1 MLTLFPSNVIFS
13 SVQPTFFF
21 WMGRK
26 RSLEDLR
33 REQKELGPKTK
44 KSKPMRKRGFDEETL
59 SEATFYVRN
68 GLRYVKPYH
77 FTFSAYAKGRWIGSK
92 IYDMFCR
99 EFQAETPQFYAR
111 AFKAGKV
118 TVNGE
123 VAVMD
128 RVVKNND
135 VICHTVHRHE
145 PPVTAQPLKIIH
157 EDDDIVV
164 IDKPSSIPVHPCG
177 RYRHNTVV
185 FLLGKEHNLFNLRTI
200 HRIDR
205 LTSGLLIFAK
215 SLARAQSLE
224 AQIRGREL
232 DKEYV
237 CRVCGEFPSGTVEC
251 NEPILIVSMKLGI
264 CKVDPKG
271 KDCNTTF
278 MRLSY
283 NGRTSVV
290 RCIPKTGRMHQIR
303 VHLQWLGYPIVN
315 DPLYNNLAWGPY
327 RGKEGQ
333 GIGCVDEVIT
343 KIVKSSYTSDIFDD
357 LPSVDTGDVQLSSDV
372 SGCALGGVSISV
384 EDQDVR
390 EERGGGEEVCQGQD
404 GLAEGQQE
412 EGRDSTGASS
422 SGGTKGSSNEEDMKD
437 ARAGCN
443 TTIQDK
449 GPKDGGCSPEYN
461 GTRDI
466 KGGAAQSLPTAVGGE
481 FDPECSFCRQRKPD
495 PTPHQLVMYLHA
507 LSYKGPDWEYRTE
520 LPAWSADDWKEEE
533 EE

>member
-1 MLTLFPSNVIFS
+1 
-13 SVQPTFFF
+13 
-21 WMGRK
+21 
-26 RSLEDLR
+26 
-33 REQKELGPKTK
+33 
-44 KSKPMRKRGFDEETL
+44 
-59 SEATFYVRN
+59 
-68 GLRYVKPYH
+68 
-77 FTFSAYAKGRWIGSK
+77 
-92 IYDMFCR
+92 
-99 EFQAETPQFYAR
+99 
-111 AFKAGKV
+111 
-118 TVNGE
+118 
-123 VAVMD
+123 MD

-157 EDDDIVV
+157 EGDDIVV

-237 CRVCGEFPSGTVEC
+237 CRVGGEFPSGTVEC

-264 CKVDPKG
+264 CKVDPQG
-271 KDCNTTF
+271 KDCSTTF
-278 MRLSY
+278 TRLSY

-290 RCIPKTGRMHQIR
+290 KCIPKTGRMHQIR

-315 DPLYNNLAWGPY
+315 DPLYNNLAWGPCK
-327 RGKEGQ
+327 GKQGQ
-333 GIGCVDEVIT
+333 EIGCVDEVIT
-343 KIVKSSYTSDIFDD
+343 RIVKSSYSSDIFDD
-357 LPSVDTGDVQLSSDV
+357 LPSAAAISEAQLSTNEG
-372 SGCALGGVSISV
+372 GCVLAVVPTSV
-384 EDQDVR
+384 EDEGQGVK
-390 EERGGGEEVCQGQD
+390 EEGGGRGEMCQGQGVTEEGGGRGEGCQGQGVKEEGGGRGEGCQGQGVKEEGGEGRGEVCQGQD
-404 GLAEGQQE
+404 GLVEEKEERGSTDGVNKEGIQDARDPTN
-412 EGRDSTGASS
+412 EG
-422 SGGTKGSSNEEDMKD
+422 DMKD
-437 ARAGCN
+437 GKIPTPRAGCAS
-443 TTIQDK
+443 TQTE
-449 GPKDGGCSPEYN
+449 GPGDGSGTSQACGENGGTLSGSP
-461 GTRDI
+461 
-466 KGGAAQSLPTAVGGE
+466 PTAVDGE

-520 LPAWSADDWKEEE
+520 LPAWAAEDWEEE
-533 EE
+533 E